1 MFFISV
7 EVNAIIAQ
15 NPPKNSNKNS
25 IFNRTC
31 MNIGCIERASEKKN
45 LCARR
50 PIYENIIQ
58 FVYMKT
64 SRQNH

>member
-31 MNIGCIERASEKKN
+31 MNIGCIERASEQKTCVLDVQFMKISFN
-45 LCARR
+45 LY
-50 PIYENIIQ
+50 I
-58 FVYMKT
+58 
-64 SRQNH
+64 